1 MLVRGR
7 LQCVKKRTAGVI
19 AGLALVVVGAL
30 AYFFVSKWPFTQSAV
45 ERSLG
50 RTFSGTAHAG
60 SFQSRWFPQPGFI
73 AGDVQIQGK
82 NGTLSMKRLLVES
95 SYPAMLRHSHD
106 LNAIHV
112 EGVSAHL
119 SRGGGLTSIGEG
131 KSTVYHLTIDRSS
144 LVIDGSSPGDDP
156 FELGIGHAD
165 LRDLSPGRPMGFNM
179 VLQYMR
185 PRGRLELKGEYGPK
199 SSSEGGKTP
208 IKGHFRF
215 VQADLGVFHGLN
227 GVLTGEGDFDGPMEN
242 IRVAGTTNVPDFKV
256 ADKAHHAVPV
266 SAQFTAFVNGT
277 TGDTRLQP
285 VETEILHT
293 HIHWDGDV
301 AQQGE
306 AGKAVRLEFQ
316 SAGARVQDLLY
327 LVTKAPRPAM
337 NGPISFRAHALVPP
351 EQGEFLKRVRLDGD
365 FGIEDAKFGNP
376 KTQSNVTK
384 LSERASGDKNDD
396 VDPSSVISDLKGHV
410 SLRGGIAY
418 LSNVSFR
425 VPGAT
430 ASLAGT
436 FNVITHA
443 VNIRGKLAM
452 EAEISKATSGVKSF
466 FLKALDPFFKRK
478 HAGAVIP
485 VRITGTSSH
494 PVFSSLGMHSGD

>member
-1 MLVRGR
+1 M
-7 LQCVKKRTAGVI
+7 KKRTEAVI
-19 AGLALVVVGAL
+19 AGAVLVVAGAL

-50 RTFSGTAHAG
+50 KTFSGTAHVG
-60 SFQSRWFPQPGFI
+60 SFQSQWFPQPGFV

-82 NGTLSMKRLLVES
+82 NGTYSMTRLRVES

-112 EGVSAHL
+112 EGLAAHL
-119 SRGGGLTSIGEG
+119 SRSGGLTSIGEG
-131 KSTVYHLTIDRSS
+131 KSTVEHLTVDRSS
-144 LVIDGSSPGDDP
+144 LVIDGSRPGDDP
-156 FELGIGHAD
+156 FEMGIDHAD
-165 LRDLSPGRPMGFNM
+165 LRNVSPGRPMRFDM
-179 VLQYMR
+179 ILQCMK
-185 PRGRLELKGEYGPK
+185 PRGRLEVKGEYGPK
-199 SSSEGGKTP
+199 ASEAGRTP
-208 IKGHFRF
+208 TKGHFRL
-215 VQADLGVFHGLN
+215 VQADLGVFHGLG
-227 GVLTGEGDFDGPMEN
+227 GVLTGEGNFEGPMEH
-242 IRVAGTTNVPDFKV
+242 IRVAATTNVPDFKV

-285 VETEILHT
+285 VESEILHT

-316 SAGARVQDLLY
+316 SERARVQDLLY

-351 EQGEFLKRVRLDGD
+351 EEGEFLKRVQLDGD
-365 FGIEDAKFGNP
+365 FGIQGAKFGNP

-410 SLRGGIAY
+410 RMRGGVAY

-425 VPGAT
+425 LPGAT

-436 FNVITHA
+436 FNVITHV
-443 VNIRGKLAM
+443 VNIQGKLAM
-452 EAEISKATSGVKSF
+452 EAELSQATSGVKSF
-466 FLKALDPFFKRK
+466 FLKALDPFFKRR

-494 PVFSSLGMHSGD
+494 PVFSSMGMHSGG